1 VDVRTLSFIWGQKGI
16 PVALRRTAKGI
27 MNTKKKDQRAK
38 NVLRTSP
45 EAELEAMMSAALA
58 KAFPSVPR
66 QDFRHQARF
75 SVTIGHETHEVDGV
89 RGWQAAG
96 RADIILLHRDR
107 PLAVVELKRADLQL
121 TDADRRQ
128 GQSYA
133 NQLTPRPPLVIVT
146 NGSDCRLF
154 DSSTGA
160 PWTPETGEGDVVTK
174 LFENAAKVAAANLDW
189 AIEVLMGPDGGV
201 WPSAVRAQTRHL
213 LDQLTG
219 AASDRTKPFVADFL
233 IPRLA
238 TLAVQRAFDDGRS
251 AVLVT
256 GAPLSGKS
264 HVLREFAER
273 TATSATYAVFM
284 VRGGGGGAGL
294 FQRIA
299 NTLSA
304 ALEWA
309 VTADDVR
316 QWLRRLS
323 RSDGDPVLVVAIDGI
338 VPNSPIANDI
348 EELSEAGFGPR
359 LRLLGTTNDVDGLLT
374 GTNGRDGTALA
385 EAARII
391 PVHALNQV
399 EFQKAREVLAAHR
412 IGFLKGADFADEY
425 RAPWLLRTLL
435 ADISRDSRHADHSV
449 ALSSMLGIW
458 FIDAV
463 RKQFARLGEAAHGL
477 RLLAR
482 DFVAD
487 ATRTSAELA
496 LEISHGFVVRR
507 DALQQP
513 AREVVENLAAGGWL
527 RTYRH
532 AGGEDVIAPR
542 APDLFLSELAY
553 AISEAL
559 EQQVAADPREAGRW
573 LADRLEG
580 VFLGDL
586 IGAQAIRDLAAK
598 QGGFSS
604 GLLAGLYDRT
614 PRASPFR
621 EGVVALQ
628 KPDGTLQELRIDG
641 DGTATLLDGAGRPLG
656 EAFDL
661 EGDLPETHGPMAG
674 WMILA
679 QLAYLPTAVEGID
692 RPLIGGSLL
701 LEIGTCPF
709 PLMRAARDPI
719 GHLVHDIAGH
729 GSVLCVEN
737 GVVEAATSAMQ
748 QFLAT
753 QWKEADPWFE
763 EALSRNSL
771 ALLNRILIALRQI
784 RQVSSGARKD
794 WAKKMLE
801 GRIDP
806 AISGILKQAES

>member
-1 VDVRTLSFIWGQKGI
+1 MSTGKQGQHLNTSPRT
-16 PVALRRTAKGI
+16 P
-27 MNTKKKDQRAK
+27 
-38 NVLRTSP
+38 P
-45 EAELEAMMSAALA
+45 EAELEAMMTAALTR
-58 KAFPSVPR
+58 AFPSVSPR
-66 QDFRHQARF
+66 EFRLQERF
-75 SVTIGHETHEVDGV
+75 SVTVGHETVEVDGV
-89 RGWQAAG
+89 RNWRAGG
-96 RADIILLHRDR
+96 RADIILLHKHR
-107 PLAVVELKRADLQL
+107 PLAVVELKRASLQL
-121 TDADRRQ
+121 TDDDRRQ

-160 PWTPETGEGDVVTK
+160 PWAPDTAEGEVVSK

-189 AIEVLMGPDGGV
+189 AIEVLMGPDAGV
-201 WPSAVRAQTRHL
+201 WPSAVRSRTRHL

-219 AASDRTKPFVADFL
+219 SASEHAKPFVADFL
-233 IPRLA
+233 IPRAA
-238 TLAVQRAFDDGRS
+238 TIAVKQAFDAGRS
-251 AVLVT
+251 TLLVT

-264 HVLREFAER
+264 NVLREFAEHM
-273 TATSATYAVFM
+273 ATSATYAVFM
-284 VRGGGGGAGL
+284 VRGGHGGAGL

-309 VTADDVR
+309 VTTDDVR

-323 RSDGDPVLVVAIDGI
+323 RSGGDPMLVLAIDGI

-359 LRLLGTTNDVDGLLT
+359 LRLLGTTDDVHGLLT
-374 GTNGRDGTALA
+374 GANGRDSTALA
-385 EAARII
+385 VAADVI
-391 PVHALNQV
+391 VVDALNQA
-399 EFQKAREVLAAHR
+399 EFQKAREALAAHR

-425 RAPWLLRTLL
+425 RASWLLRTLL
-435 ADISRDSRHADHSV
+435 ADISRDGRHADHGI

-463 RKQFARLGEAAHGL
+463 RTRFADVRDAARDF

-487 ATRTSAELA
+487 ATKTSGELA

-513 AREVVENLAAGGWL
+513 AREVVENLVSQGWL

-532 AGGEDVIAPR
+532 AGGEDVVAPR

-553 AISEAL
+553 ATSEEL
-559 EQQVAADPREAGRW
+559 ERRAAVDPREAGRW
-573 LADRLEG
+573 LADRLEA

-586 IGAQAIRDLAAK
+586 IGAQAIRDLVAR

-604 GLLAGLYDRT
+604 DLLAGLYDREPKARSFT
-614 PRASPFR
+614 
-621 EGVVALQ
+621 EGVVAFQ
-628 KPDGTLQELRIDG
+628 RPDGNLQELRING

-656 EAFDL
+656 ETVDL
-661 EGDLPETHGPMAG
+661 DGDLPEMRGPMAG

-679 QLAYLPTAVEGID
+679 QLAYLTAAVEGD
-692 RPLIGGSLL
+692 DGPLIGGSLL

-709 PLMRAARDPI
+709 PLMHAARDPI
-719 GHLVHDIAGH
+719 EHLVHDIAGH

-737 GVVEAATSAMQ
+737 GVVEPATSAMQ
-748 QFLAT
+748 QFFAT
-753 QWKEADPWFE
+753 QWKYADPWFD

-771 ALLNRILIALRQI
+771 PLLNRILIALRQVSL
-784 RQVSSGARKD
+784 VSSGARKD
-794 WAKKMLE
+794 WATKMLKD
-801 GRIDP
+801 RIDP
-806 AISGILKQAES
+806 AISGILKQSKASSKGTWKTRPRTKWGK

>member
-1 VDVRTLSFIWGQKGI
+1 
-16 PVALRRTAKGI
+16 
-27 MNTKKKDQRAK
+27 
-38 NVLRTSP
+38 
-45 EAELEAMMSAALA
+45 MSEALA
-58 KAFPSVPR
+58 RAFPSVPAR
-66 QDFRHQARF
+66 DFRHQERF
-75 SVTIGHETHEVDGV
+75 IVTVGHETLKVDGLRDWKAV
-89 RGWQAAG
+89 G
-96 RADIILLHRDR
+96 RADIILFHQNR
-107 PLAVVELKRADLQL
+107 PLAVVELKRAGLAL
-121 TDADRRQ
+121 TDDDRRQ

-146 NGSDCRLF
+146 NGTDCRLF

-160 PWTPETGEGDVVTK
+160 PWVPESAEGEIVTK

-189 AIEVLMGPDGGV
+189 AIEVLMGPDAGV
-201 WPSAVRAQTRHL
+201 WPGAVRARTRHVL
-213 LDQLTG
+213 NQMTG
-219 AASDRTKPFVADFL
+219 PASTHAKPFATDFL
-233 IPRLA
+233 IPRVA
-238 TLAVQRAFDDGRS
+238 TVAVNRAFDAGQS
-251 AVLVT
+251 TILIT

-264 HVLREFAER
+264 HILREFAER
-273 TATSATYAVFM
+273 MATSETYAVFL
-284 VRGGGGGAGL
+284 VRGGRGGAGL

-309 VTADDVR
+309 VTADDIR

-323 RSDGDPVLVVAIDGI
+323 RSVGDPVLVLAIDGV
-338 VPNSPIANDI
+338 VPDSPIANDI
-348 EELSEAGFGPR
+348 EELSESGFGSR
-359 LRLLGTTNDVDGLLT
+359 LRLLATTDDAGGLLS
-374 GTNGRDGTALA
+374 GSNARDVTALGG
-385 EAARII
+385 AAQTI
-391 PVHALNQV
+391 PVEVLSQI
-399 EFQKAREVLAAHR
+399 EFQKAQEVLAAHR
-412 IGFLKGADFADEY
+412 IGFLKGADFASEY

-435 ADISRDSRHADHSV
+435 ADINQGSRQAEHGV

-463 RKQFARLGEAAHGL
+463 RKRFAGVGEAARGF

-487 ATRTSAELA
+487 VARTSSELA

-513 AREVVENLAAGGWL
+513 AHDVIESLAAQGWL

-553 AISEAL
+553 AISEEL
-559 EQQVAADPREAGRW
+559 ERQVSADPREAGRW

-586 IGAQAIRDLAAK
+586 IGAQAIRDMATRR
-598 QGGFSS
+598 GGFSS
-604 GLLAGLYDRT
+604 GLLVGLHDRT
-614 PRASPFR
+614 PRARPIKQ
-621 EGVVALQ
+621 GVVAFQ
-628 KPDGTLQELRIDG
+628 KRDGTLQDLRING
-641 DGTATLLDGAGRPLG
+641 DGTATLLDAARQPLG
-656 EAFDL
+656 EPVDL
-661 EGDLPETHGPMAG
+661 EGELPQTYGPMAG

-679 QLAYLPTAVEGID
+679 QLAYLPTAVGDDD
-692 RPLIGGSLL
+692 RPLVGGSLL

-729 GSVLCVEN
+729 GLVLCVEN
-737 GVVEAATSAMQ
+737 GVVEPATSAMQ
-748 QFLAT
+748 QFFTA
-753 QWKEADPWFE
+753 QWNDADSWFD

-771 ALLNRILIALRQI
+771 PLLNRVLIALRQV
-784 RQVSSGARKD
+784 RHVSTGARKE
-794 WAKKMLE
+794 WAKKMLRD
-801 GRIDP
+801 RIDP
-806 AISGILKQAES
+806 AISAILKQENASSKRPRGKAQKSLRRK

>member
-1 VDVRTLSFIWGQKGI
+1 MSE
-16 PVALRRTAKGI
+16 ALGR
-27 MNTKKKDQRAK
+27 
-38 NVLRTSP
+38 
-45 EAELEAMMSAALA
+45 
-58 KAFPSVPR
+58 AFPSVPR
-66 QDFRHQARF
+66 RNFRHQERF
-75 SVTIGHETHEVDGV
+75 VVTVGHETLEVDGLRDWKV
-89 RGWQAAG
+89 VG
-96 RADIILLHRDR
+96 RADIILFHQDR
-107 PLAVVELKRADLQL
+107 PIAVVELKRTGLDL
-121 TDADRRQ
+121 TDDDRRQ

-160 PWTPETGEGDVVTK
+160 PLVSESTEGEIVTK

-189 AIEVLMGPDGGV
+189 AIEVLMGPDAGV
-201 WPSAVRAQTRHL
+201 WPGAVRARTRHV
-213 LDQLTG
+213 LDQMTG
-219 AASDRTKPFVADFL
+219 TASTHAKPFVTDFL
-233 IPRLA
+233 IPRVA
-238 TLAVQRAFDDGRS
+238 TVAVKRAFDAGQS
-251 AVLVT
+251 TILVT

-264 HVLREFAER
+264 HILREFAER
-273 TATSATYAVFM
+273 MATSETYAVFLI
-284 VRGGGGGAGL
+284 RGGRGGAGL

-299 NTLSA
+299 NMLSA

-309 VTADDVR
+309 VTEDDIR

-323 RSDGDPVLVVAIDGI
+323 RSVGDPVLVLAIDGV
-338 VPNSPIANDI
+338 VPDSPIANDI
-348 EELSEAGFGPR
+348 EEISESGFGSR
-359 LRLLGTTNDVDGLLT
+359 LRLLATTDDAGGLLS
-374 GTNGRDGTALA
+374 GSNGRDVTALGETA
-385 EAARII
+385 QTIQVE
-391 PVHALNQV
+391 VLSQV
-399 EFQKAREVLAAHR
+399 EFQKAQEVLAAHR
-412 IGFLKGADFADEY
+412 IGFLKGANFAGEY

-435 ADISRDSRHADHSV
+435 ADISQDSRHADHDV
-449 ALSSMLGIW
+449 VLSSMLGIW

-463 RKQFARLGEAAHGL
+463 RKRFAAVGEAARGF

-487 ATRTSAELA
+487 VARTSSELA

-513 AREVVENLAAGGWL
+513 TRDVIDNLASQGWL

-553 AISEAL
+553 AIAEEL
-559 EQQVAADPREAGRW
+559 ERQAATDPREAGRW

-586 IGAQAIRDLAAK
+586 IGAQAIRDMATR

-604 GLLAGLYDRT
+604 GLLVGLHDRA
-614 PRASPFR
+614 PRAKPFR
-621 EGVVALQ
+621 EGVVAFQ
-628 KPDGTLQELRIDG
+628 KPDGTLQDLRING
-641 DGTATLLDGAGRPLG
+641 DGTATLLDAARHPLG
-656 EAFDL
+656 DPVDL
-661 EGDLPETHGPMAG
+661 EGELSQTYGPMAG

-679 QLAYLPTAVEGID
+679 QLAYLPAAVGDDD
-692 RPLIGGSLL
+692 RPSMGGSLL

-709 PLMRAARDPI
+709 PLMRPARDPI

-737 GVVEAATSAMQ
+737 GIVEPATSAMQ
-748 QFLAT
+748 QFFTA
-753 QWKEADPWFE
+753 QWKDADSWLD

-771 ALLNRILIALRQI
+771 PLLNRILIALRQV
-784 RQVSSGARKD
+784 RHVSTGARKE
-794 WAKKMLE
+794 WAKKMLKD
-801 GRIDP
+801 RIDP
-806 AISGILKQAES
+806 AIAAILKQDKPSSKRPGKKVRKSTGQK